1 MQGST
6 FFNNHCC
13 FKKIYLKQTNGFGP
27 CVFFFQM
34 LGSLEFY
41 LDFCEVGNRE
51 YCVHGR
57 RTQRGMKYGGKY
69 QSSEVIEGFLE
80 IN

>member
-1 MQGST
+1 
-6 FFNNHCC
+6 
-13 FKKIYLKQTNGFGP
+13 
-27 CVFFFQM
+27 M

-51 YCVHGR
+51 YCVHGQ

-69 QSSEVIEGFLE
+69 QSSEVIDEKQKEKDF
-80 IN
+80 